1 MIRHGRDLEITTANG
16 GVLVALAKS
25 CEINVDCDEIE
36 VSSSTSG
43 KWKDFIAGRNEW
55 SISVGYLLM
64 AEGLAADKS
73 KVGTVVN
80 LKVIDGDYGTPLT
93 GTALIK
99 NWKVTANVSDLAK
112 GSFLFRGKGP
122 LT

>member
-36 VSSSTSG
+36 ISSSTSG
-43 KWKDFIAGRNEW
+43 KWKDFMAGRMEW
-55 SISVGYLLM
+55 SISVGYLLT
-64 AEGLAADKS
+64 AEGLAADKT

-80 LKVIDGDYGTPLT
+80 LNMTDGEYGTPLT
-93 GTALIK
+93 GTAIVK
-99 NWKVTANVSDLAK
+99 TWKVTGNVSDLAK
-112 GSFLFRGKGP
+112 GSFLFKGKGP